1 MISTREPRLS
11 GRGFALGSAGVIVT
25 AGGILAGGA
34 RPGGPGRYP
43 AQRVAHA
50 EREHPGRGGVQVQA
64 LARRVQSGD
73 PRIISPVSFEARRG
87 PLRAGTSPATPP
99 AASAWSQ
106 RQTVAGSTPNADATC
121 AWLAARSRT
130 S

>member
-1 MISTREPRLS
+1 MRS
-11 GRGFALGSAGVIVT
+11 V
-25 AGGILAGGA
+25 GGA
-34 RPGGPGRYP
+34 
-43 AQRVAHA
+43 VAWWRA
-50 EREHPGRGGVQVQA
+50 S
-64 LARRVQSGD
+64 RVQSGD
-73 PRIISPVSFEARRG
+73 PRTISPVSFEARRG

-121 AWLAARSRT
+121 AWLAAHSRT